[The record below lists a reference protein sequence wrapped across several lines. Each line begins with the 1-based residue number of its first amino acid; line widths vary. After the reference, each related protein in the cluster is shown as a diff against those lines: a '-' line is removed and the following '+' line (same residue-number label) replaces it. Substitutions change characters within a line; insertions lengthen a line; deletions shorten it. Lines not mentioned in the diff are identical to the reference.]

1 MKAVSNI
8 AHKFKKLFTAV
19 ISEKHSYSLDNFP
32 YTNWK
37 RRGVTL
43 VELAIVL
50 LVIGIIMTI
59 VFSNVDFGVAKD
71 AMKLQIRTSANTLP
85 LTMERYN
92 GQLSEGDSLLKLTE
106 KNLEDPSWRPLKE
119 EAVMDPWKR
128 PYFVRI
134 GENESIQICSNGKD
148 GEPGGEGENSDF
160 CITDKS
166 SWPDWLK

>member
-8 AHKFKKLFTAV
+8 SRKFKRLFTAA
-19 ISEKHSYSLDNFP
+19 ISEKHSSTSNKFRDA
-32 YTNWK
+32 NWK

-92 GQLSEGDSLLKLTE
+92 GQLSEGDSLLILTE
-106 KNLEDPSWRPLKE
+106 KNPEDPSWRPLKE

-148 GEPGGEGENSDF
+148 GEPGGEGESTDF
-160 CITDKS
+160 CITDKN
-166 SWPDWLK
+166 SWPAWLK